1 MDKENDLLVE
11 ESTARLQT
19 QRYNKWRIRVFE
31 FIMISVAVALGFIA
45 EEIRESRNER
55 RLENE
60 FARVLYFEL
69 LSDSVR
75 AKEVLQLRLQREND
89 FEYLAAFFKD
99 SSLIDLP
106 KAVYPKFTTSLY
118 MFNSFAFE
126 PKDGILSQLR
136 NSGSSQYFKSLTL
149 QKLLGDI
156 NADVSN
162 LRYRNEQDY
171 QYFASP
177 VKPFLLKHYDFTWLD
192 TVLKKDPNAKVLDAI
207 NDYLASPGIIEG
219 KILNIDSFNRTEAVN
234 IILFYK
240 SLLRVANTRQLNS
253 YINTNHKILQHLRE
267 VYEIEDQK

>member
-1 MDKENDLLVE
+1 MNKESELHLE
-11 ESTARLQT
+11 ESIPQLQT
-19 QRYNKWRIRVFE
+19 QRRNKWRIRVFE

-60 FARVLYFEL
+60 FARVLYYEL

-89 FEYLAAFFKD
+89 FAYLAAFFKD
-99 SSLIDLP
+99 SSLSNLP
-106 KAVYPKFTTSLY
+106 KNVYPKFTTSLY

-192 TVLKKDPNAKVLDAI
+192 TVLKKDPNAKVLEAI
-207 NDYLASPGIIEG
+207 NAYLASPGIVDAR
-219 KILNIDSFNRTEAVN
+219 ILNIDSFDRTEAVN

-253 YINTNHKILQHLRE
+253 YINTNHKILQHLKE
-267 VYEIEDQK
+267 AYEIKEEK

>member
-1 MDKENDLLVE
+1 MNKESELHLE
-11 ESTARLQT
+11 ESIPQLQT
-19 QRYNKWRIRVFE
+19 QRRNKWRIRVFE

-60 FARVLYFEL
+60 FARVLYYEL

-89 FEYLAAFFKD
+89 FAYLAAFFKD
-99 SSLIDLP
+99 SYQSNLP
-106 KAVYPKFTTSLY
+106 KNVYPKFTTSLY

-192 TVLKKDPNAKVLDAI
+192 TVLKKDPNAKVLEAI
-207 NDYLASPGIIEG
+207 NAYLASPGIVDAR
-219 KILNIDSFNRTEAVN
+219 ILNIDSFDRTEAVN

-253 YINTNHKILQHLRE
+253 YINTNHKILQHLKE
-267 VYEIEDQK
+267 AYEIKEEK